1 MSFGHR
7 ISNMPYENKATA
19 KHNLYLLP
27 QPTLKTFY
35 PIAALI
41 LSRALHSCINL
52 L

>member
-19 KHNLYLLP
+19 KHNWYLLP

-41 LSRALHSCINL
+41 LSRALHSCTNL